1 MLEGGCACGAVRY
14 RLDYQ
19 PYDTGW
25 CHCRLCQRLSGS
37 GGMIFTT
44 VPLFA
49 FVIVDDEGKA
59 GRFAST
65 PTGERSFCTACGTPL
80 TIHVRHQADEID
92 IAVGSLDDPNAV
104 TPGFHLFAR
113 QAPSWT
119 TFTDGLPRYDALR
132 PNTRGLASGQTEL

>member
-1 MLEGGCACGAVRY
+1 
-14 RLDYQ
+14 
-19 PYDTGW
+19 
-25 CHCRLCQRLSGS
+25 
-37 GGMIFTT
+37 MIFTT